1 MPHLT
6 THPSLHSVEKLVV
19 PLGNEKMSKKF
30 ENEMSKIYV
39 RIFVTAG
46 DENEQIQQTK
56 SSTNWKPL
64 WLAAIQ
70 HKAPMY
76 TCMIEEMYGNVAE
89 RKLQAIKSQ

>member
-64 WLAAIQ
+64 
-70 HKAPMY
+70 
-76 TCMIEEMYGNVAE
+76 
-89 RKLQAIKSQ
+89 